1 MERGIG
7 DSRERG
13 IGGSRER
20 GIGGSMEGVEE
31 VVGKW

>member
-13 IGGSRER
+13 IRGSRER
-20 GIGGSMEGVEE
+20 GIGGSMKGVEE
-31 VVGKW
+31 VVGKG